1 MKIHQSTKGF
11 KLKNSS
17 YVFRVFD
24 LGRELKDSPP
34 PIPVAVGDSNE
45 VWDLFREELSALHA
59 IVGTHY
65 VKMPFVF
72 PHIGHRRF
80 GDFTSKSGQSEFRRA
95 RLRLSVE
102 QFRLR
107 RPMQELR
114 RFADLAQILRFPKSE
129 ECACLR
135 NLSFVNDQLEFE
147 IGPGP
152 FEEVFATMNSQGLR
166 FDVTDDQITAA
177 RIFWGNRGQ
186 RELFKLATKLRK
198 QYGDVTVRQA
208 IHKQY
213 GGLPRFGDQVC
224 SYVLGMAAV
233 IVTEDGYAVFGRRA
247 KHRVSLNLGVN
258 VPTSGGLKFD
268 RRELTRLG
276 LPRFVE
282 AEILR
287 EAEEEIGIAGS
298 DCAVTVLAL
307 VREVWRAGSPEFL
320 AMIEFY
326 GTLNDLVN
334 RMHENH
340 HPEQDVDS
348 IHAIPLK
355 EALKIICEPDA
366 CKVLHPKALV
376 TLIMLDRFRAN
387 GHI

>member
-1 MKIHQSTKGF
+1 MKIHQSTHRF
-11 KLKNSS
+11 KLKNRS
-17 YVFRVFD
+17 YIFRVYD

-45 VWDLFREELSALHA
+45 VWELFSEDLSAFHA

-65 VKMPFVF
+65 VKTPFVF
-72 PHIGHRRF
+72 PQIGTRQF
-80 GDFTSKSGQSEFRRA
+80 GDFTSKTGQSEFRRA
-95 RLRLSVE
+95 RLRLSTE
-102 QFRLR
+102 QFRLK

-135 NLSFVNDQLEFE
+135 NLRLVNDQLEFE

-166 FDVTDDQITAA
+166 FDVTNDQIVAA
-177 RIFWGNRGQ
+177 KIFWGKRGQ
-186 RELFKLATKLRK
+186 SELSRLAAKLRK
-198 QYGDVTVRQA
+198 QYGDATVRRA
-208 IHKQY
+208 IHNQC
-213 GGLPRFGDQVC
+213 GGLPRFGDPVC

-233 IVTEDGYAVFGRRA
+233 IVTQDGYAVFGRRA

-268 RRELTRLG
+268 RRGLNSLG

-282 AEILR
+282 SEILR
-287 EAEEEIGIAGS
+287 EVEEEISIAGS

-320 AMIEFY
+320 SAIEFY
-326 GTLNDLVN
+326 GTLKDLVN
-334 RMHENH
+334 RMHKNH

-348 IHAIPLK
+348 IHAISLE
-355 EALKIICEPDA
+355 EALKLICEPDA
-366 CKVLHPKALV
+366 YKALHPKALA
-376 TLIMLDRFRAN
+376 TLIMLARFRAN